1 MTDTSGLRIVL
12 VNMPWMP
19 INVPSLALGI
29 LTRAVAESPLDAE
42 ATARHANLDF
52 VDWIAERYA
61 FTAHDYRYFANS
73 TYFKGLG
80 DWVFSSALYDDRTWR
95 VAEFDERFAATM
107 TPDEMALNKDLHA
120 MVPDFIQELAADIV
134 ASGPDVVGFTST
146 YQQTVAGL
154 ATAREIKR
162 LAPHVATVF
171 GGANCDGVQ
180 GEALHRNFDA
190 VDYVIRGEGEVTFP
204 SLLATL
210 GKEDGLAEI
219 PSLCWRSRDGRS
231 MANAMSARPL
241 PPGAIVSPDYD
252 GYYERLEESVAAA
265 WVEPQLVVEGAR
277 GCWWGEKHHCT
288 FCGLN
293 GSSMEF
299 RSKSPARFHQEI
311 VDLVRRHQILDMV
324 VVDNILDMGYI
335 SSLLPRI
342 TEDGYD
348 LRIQYEIKSNMRR
361 SQLEA
366 LARAGLVSVQP
377 GIESLSSR
385 VLKIMDKGVTGCQN
399 IRVLRDGA
407 SCGLSVMWNYLYGF
421 PGETDADYQ
430 PVVDQIPALHHLEPP
445 GMATRI
451 VVERFSP
458 YFNQPALGFDE
469 LKPGRQY
476 SLVYDL
482 PEEELYDLAYLFES
496 TPTGIAE
503 PMTSRLET
511 ALEHWAKVYP
521 ASRLTWCAVGE
532 EILLVNDRPGFDWD
546 HLRLTS
552 ALELA
557 AFRLLDQPHTPEALV
572 RKLRGETVP
581 GATEDDVAELL
592 ERWRG
597 LGLLFSDDGQVI
609 HVVPEA
615 VNGEL
620 FRLDLQKLD
629 DSEDLVEALQ
639 EVAG

>member
-219 PSLCWRSRDGRS
+219 PSLCWRSRDT
-231 MANAMSARPL
+231 P
-241 PPGAIVSPDYD
+241 AI
-252 GYYERLEESVAAA
+252 RTL
-265 WVEPQLVVEGAR
+265 
-277 GCWWGEKHHCT
+277 
-288 FCGLN
+288 
-293 GSSMEF
+293 
-299 RSKSPARFHQEI
+299 
-311 VDLVRRHQILDMV
+311 
-324 VVDNILDMGYI
+324 
-335 SSLLPRI
+335 
-342 TEDGYD
+342 
-348 LRIQYEIKSNMRR
+348 
-361 SQLEA
+361 
-366 LARAGLVSVQP
+366 
-377 GIESLSSR
+377 
-385 VLKIMDKGVTGCQN
+385 
-399 IRVLRDGA
+399 
-407 SCGLSVMWNYLYGF
+407 
-421 PGETDADYQ
+421 
-430 PVVDQIPALHHLEPP
+430 
-445 GMATRI
+445 
-451 VVERFSP
+451 
-458 YFNQPALGFDE
+458 
-469 LKPGRQY
+469 
-476 SLVYDL
+476 
-482 PEEELYDLAYLFES
+482 
-496 TPTGIAE
+496 IA
-503 PMTSRLET
+503 
-511 ALEHWAKVYP
+511 
-521 ASRLTWCAVGE
+521 
-532 EILLVNDRPGFDWD
+532 NDRPERPFDTRAN
-546 HLRLTS
+546 LRPQKPHSQRSPAFPRKKGDSSSLVPLTAKFILFAANAAVLTS
-552 ALELA
+552 QADIASRNCSLQHS
-557 AFRLLDQPHTPEALV
+557 D
-572 RKLRGETVP
+572 RK
-581 GATEDDVAELL
+581 
-592 ERWRG
+592 
-597 LGLLFSDDGQVI
+597 
-609 HVVPEA
+609 
-615 VNGEL
+615 
-620 FRLDLQKLD
+620 
-629 DSEDLVEALQ
+629 
-639 EVAG
+639 